1 MRLRVADLIPL
12 AILVGAAVSAS
23 LSPDF
28 PLAGSTADRAA
39 TVAAGRSVYATHE
52 GGSVRVQVTVT
63 TRSGAP
69 LPAPVTVGYATGT
82 GTATA
87 GVDYRPAAGTLIFA
101 AGTRSGTTQTFLVR
115 TTADRVAETAETVPV
130 TLDCATTG
138 VRVDPH
144 QPTVVIYAN
153 GRR

>member
-12 AILVGAAVSAS
+12 AILVGAALSAS

-69 LPAPVTVGYATGT
+69 LPAPVTIGYATGTGT

-87 GVDYRPAAGTLIFA
+87 GVDYRPAAGTLTFA

-115 TTADRVAETAETVPV
+115 TTADRVAETAETVP
-130 TLDCATTG
+130 
-138 VRVDPH
+138 
-144 QPTVVIYAN
+144 
-153 GRR
+153 

>member
-28 PLAGSTADRAA
+28 PLAGPIADRAA

-63 TRSGAP
+63 TRSGAS

-87 GVDYRPAAGTLIFA
+87 GVDYLPAAGTLTFA
-101 AGTRSGTTQTFLVR
+101 AGTRSGTQTFLVR
-115 TTADRVAETAETVPV
+115 TTADRVAEAAETVPV

-144 QPTVVIYAN
+144 QPIVLIYAN